1 MAKFLKLGKYPSLPN
16 SKEDCELKGR
26 DFDYERRFPL
36 FEFLRVGLGPPV
48 YDFEVVNDCLLARR

>member
-1 MAKFLKLGKYPSLPN
+1 MAKFLKLGKYPSLPS
-16 SKEDCELKGR
+16 SKEDGELKGR
-26 DFDYERRFPL
+26 DFDYERRFPP